1 MVREGGGAE
10 GTQADRGTTR
20 RVQRTGSSSL
30 AVTLPKS
37 WTEAMNVRAGTPLR
51 FTDLGGGRLEIAIGS
66 TNVGGQEHPQPL
78 RIEATDLPPQLLSR
92 LLVGSYVVGQ
102 DHVHITA
109 RGGLGG
115 PQRQEI
121 RALAARMLGMNI
133 VGESPE
139 GVEVQ
144 NFVDPTRYPLSRL
157 LDQMLRLLGMEL
169 RSCRQ
174 MLSTRVRAAPAE
186 FPGREEEIDRLYLLM
201 VRQLLIA
208 SDDFRVAREIGVESH
223 HYQIGYRV
231 VVKMLEEVGDL
242 LAWIGPELQ
251 GSLDRLQDLPQGPLG
266 NIDSQFQKLETR
278 LEATMEAF
286 TRLSVIQANAT
297 LNAIE
302 EDLAADPALLKSITG
317 RIRDVPT
324 ANSVQ
329 RIGSGLAQALQMLA
343 VVNEITINRA
353 VEPETVA
360 RSQGRVVLDT
370 SRKA

>member
-1 MVREGGGAE
+1 MQ
-10 GTQADRGTTR
+10 GTQADPGNTR
-20 RVQRTGSSSL
+20 RVQRTGNSSL

-37 WTEAMNVRAGTPLR
+37 WTKAMNVRAGTPLR
-51 FTDLGGGRLEIAIGS
+51 IIALGGGRLEISIESPIG
-66 TNVGGQEHPQPL
+66 GGRENLRPL
-78 RIEATDLPPQLLSR
+78 RIEATALPPQLLSR
-92 LLVGSYVVGQ
+92 LLVGSYVVGH
-102 DHVHITA
+102 DHVYITA

-115 PQRQEI
+115 PQREEI

-133 VGESPE
+133 VAESPE

-144 NFVDPTRYPLSRL
+144 NFVDPTRYPLSRI

-174 MLSTRVRAAPAE
+174 MLSTRVLTPVNE
-186 FPGREEEIDRLYLLM
+186 FPGQEEEIDRLYLLM

-242 LAWIGPELQ
+242 LAWIGPELR
-251 GSLDRLQDLPQGPLG
+251 GSLDRLQDLPQGLLRD
-266 NIDSQFQKLETR
+266 IEAQFQKLETR
-278 LEATMEAF
+278 LGATMEAF
-286 TRLSVIQANAT
+286 TRFSVTQANGT
-297 LNAIE
+297 LNAIK
-302 EDLAADPALLKSITG
+302 EDLAGDPALLKSIVG
-317 RIRDVPT
+317 RIQNVPT
-324 ANSVQ
+324 ANSLQ
-329 RIGSGLAQALQMLA
+329 RIGSGLHQALQMLA

-360 RSQGRVVLDT
+360 RSQGQVVLDT
-370 SRKA
+370 DRKR